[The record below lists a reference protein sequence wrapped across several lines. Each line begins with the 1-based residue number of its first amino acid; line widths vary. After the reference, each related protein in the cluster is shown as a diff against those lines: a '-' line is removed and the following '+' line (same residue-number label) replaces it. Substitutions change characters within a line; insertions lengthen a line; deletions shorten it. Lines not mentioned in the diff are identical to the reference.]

1 MFGSLRRLNSGGLKV
16 RKNVSCQSHPDCNNG
31 ASEVAKLCDKQFVI
45 CSADSQKPNH
55 DYTRKKISMCS
66 ALDICFLWSV
76 FETWSALFCRQKT
89 ANKESVTFAIIY
101 IIFSEMQSKLSVI
114 WQERLPTALSV
125 PRQRHP
131 GSPFSR
137 SVVSPLLYKT
147 PLALSSQPHYTRHKA
162 QTT

>member
-1 MFGSLRRLNSGGLKV
+1 MWAVKVIRTATMELARLLNCVISNLWFAAPTHRSQITITPEKKLACAVHLTFVFCDPFLKRDLLFSV
-16 RKNVSCQSHPDCNNG
+16 
-31 ASEVAKLCDKQFVI
+31 DKRQRI
-45 CSADSQKPNH
+45 
-55 DYTRKKISMCS
+55 KKAWHLPSSIS
-66 ALDICFLWSV
+66 F
-76 FETWSALFCRQKT
+76 
-89 ANKESVTFAIIY
+89 
-101 IIFSEMQSKLSVI
+101 FSETQPKLSVI